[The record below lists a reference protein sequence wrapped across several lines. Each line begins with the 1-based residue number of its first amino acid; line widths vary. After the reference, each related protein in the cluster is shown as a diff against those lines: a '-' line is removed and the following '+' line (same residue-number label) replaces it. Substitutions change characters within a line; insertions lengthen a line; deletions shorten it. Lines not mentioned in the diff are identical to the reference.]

1 MPPSPALLTPV
12 REIAVPEDFPEL
24 IVVPVVPFS
33 ILSAETLAL
42 VVPLIETWPLE
53 DLITAPWKM

>member
-1 MPPSPALLTPV
+1 V